1 MGWVFSA
8 TVRWPF
14 DGAQDERTGGL
25 GVDWLTLSGG
35 FWVQAQGRNDV
46 RWFDGLSMNGAFR

>member
-1 MGWVFSA
+1 MFTRSVRMIAAWVPGDNRGECAMELGREARVFSA

-25 GVDWLTLSGG
+25 GV
-35 FWVQAQGRNDV
+35 V
-46 RWFDGLSMNGAFR
+46 RRAY